1 MLKLPA
7 LRVLVLSAGVLLS
20 AFTVTSAAA
29 APIPAFGSYQPVPTP
44 ATSVVSPMVA
54 LQVTLETYALDHN
67 GLYPSSLRELY
78 AAAEAGDYP
87 LTRVTR
93 EGKSLLS
100 ELNNV
105 RFLDPVKTLTRP
117 STEPSEQV
125 RFPAKLVWEITDQV
139 LRTRWIAPEDKAFPA
154 NGAVLYMP
162 VYPDQGSEVRSYYIL
177 RLNQQGAYYT
187 ENGKLLFYSN
197 MEPPYSRIEAE
208 TMDMLEQQLVP

>member
-1 MLKLPA
+1 MLKFRSFRA
-7 LRVLVLSAGVLLS
+7 LVLSAGLLLT
-20 AFTVTSAAA
+20 AFSETSAAA
-29 APIPAFGSYQPVPTP
+29 PAIPAFGAYQAVPKP
-44 ATSVVSPMVA
+44 AHAVVAPMVA

-78 AAAEAGDYP
+78 AAAEAGGYSI
-87 LTRVTR
+87 TRVTR

-117 STEPSEQV
+117 STETSQQV
-125 RFPAKLVWEITDQV
+125 RFPAKLVWEITDQL
-139 LRTRWIAPEDKAFPA
+139 LRTRWVAPEDKAFPA

-162 VYPDQGSEVRSYYIL
+162 VYPDEGSEVRSYYIL

-187 ENGKLLFYSN
+187 ENDKLLFYSN

-208 TMDMLEQQLVP
+208 TWEMLQQKVQ